1 MRVNFDITQSLLEL
15 SELEI
20 TAPENVGV
28 TLLSSS
34 MIDERR
40 KVLQRGLN
48 LEDAAQSLLNF
59 IKENGRKIT
68 GDKASISS
76 DTALDLSLTDTQS
89 AISGISELDGISMG
103 SFHINGVDFQID
115 TSSESLEDIIDK
127 INSADAGVKASFDF
141 SEGQLIIE
149 SQRDKPL
156 FLMNGSSNFFS
167 ATNLKDGFIAS
178 EASINKKEFLESDS
192 VQLRFSRFTGRFNRL
207 MSVDF
212 ETARLDAFKS
222 NVNNLLR
229 SGVQNNFGEVFTNG
243 TIRLGSNVEL
253 TINSEHTKFTKTKI
267 GFTTND
273 TPSEFFSFL
282 ESTNGVLS
290 ALASFSGEESEKLKE
305 NIRSSSSTGLIIQK
319 NL

>member
-89 AISGISELDGISMG
+89 AISGISELDGISTG

-149 SQRDKPL
+149 SERDKPL

-178 EASINKKEFLESDS
+178 EAGINKKEFLESDS

-222 NVNNLLR
+222 NINNLLR
-229 SGVQNNFGEVFTNG
+229 TGVQNNFGEVFTNG